1 MRIWYESKDDLVDDI
16 ERMLELGEESVTIN
30 ISGMKVIVGDSTEM
44 KDRISSQKRHAGEAR
59 SIIGD
64 LQWYM
69 DEIGKLISGKV
80 TKKEKSDIE
89 ECLKEMG
96 NDIEYAIAELDYC

>member
-44 KDRISSQKRHAGEAR
+44 KDRIISLEGCAREAAH
-59 SIIGD
+59 IIRG

-96 NDIEYAIAELDYC
+96 NDIEYAIAELDY